1 MVSADEGMVG
11 EKRSVPYKGYGL
23 LLGCEVLGS
32 GRAVYDSTEPR
43 GSRVRVIQ
51 DLASILPRYLFL
63 IPSGYRGHISSTK
76 SVQQAMMVAFYKIEK
91 GLENSYYKGPL
102 DKAPPKIEE
111 QVVDQAQHV
120 MEALQPAR
128 KQVAL
133 AVPVSYY
140 LLAVVIAV
148 RMFKQWRQL

>member
-1 MVSADEGMVG
+1 
-11 EKRSVPYKGYGL
+11 
-23 LLGCEVLGS
+23 
-32 GRAVYDSTEPR
+32 
-43 GSRVRVIQ
+43 
-51 DLASILPRYLFL
+51 
-63 IPSGYRGHISSTK
+63 
-76 SVQQAMMVAFYKIEK
+76 MMAAFHKIEK
-91 GLENSYYKGPL
+91 GLEKSYYKGPL

-111 QVVDQAQHV
+111 QVVEQAQHV

-133 AVPVSYY
+133 AVPFSYY